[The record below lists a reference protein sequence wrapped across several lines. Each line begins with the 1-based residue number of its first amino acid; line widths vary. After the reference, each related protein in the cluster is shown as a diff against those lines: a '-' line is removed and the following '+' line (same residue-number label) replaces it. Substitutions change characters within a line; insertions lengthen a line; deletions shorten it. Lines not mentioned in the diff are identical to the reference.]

1 MVLQKNRVV
10 NRTRSL
16 VVVGLG
22 IISASVL
29 GLAYNNDEGWN
40 KDKENVLVIHV
51 NLHCVQKK
59 AVSITRYFLGWGGT
73 YRECQRSRG

>member
-29 GLAYNNDEGWN
+29 GLAYNNDEGGN
-40 KDKENVLVIHV
+40 KGKENVLVIHV

-59 AVSITRYFLGWGGT
+59 GCFHHTIFARVGWDIP
-73 YRECQRSRG
+73 